1 MACRKVDRTIAR
13 KIIDSIDNFLFDCD
27 GVLWEAS
34 KEIPGSAD
42 TIAAL
47 RKLGKKIFYITNN
60 SGKTRSQYVEK
71 CKSLGFHA
79 AEEDVICTGHAAAQY
94 IKAQNLKGKVYCVG
108 NTSMGVELDSF
119 GIKHFGIG
127 PDEVPGSIEQ
137 IGIQQHVNL
146 DPEVS
151 CVLVGFDPHINYMKM
166 TKAASYIRKNGTL
179 FVATNEDTHLP
190 LAGDLVVPGTGA
202 VVGAIKIPARKE
214 PVVVGKPNSVMFD
227 LLKKEH
233 NLDPSRCM
241 MVGDRSDT
249 DIHMANLCGMDSLLV
264 FSGDMSYDR
273 LQDLQ
278 KSADTDDKKLNIPK
292 YYCDKLGD
300 LGSFIQQFI

>member
-1 MACRKVDRTIAR
+1 MACRKVDRAIAR

-42 TIAAL
+42 TVAAL

-60 SGKTRSQYVEK
+60 SGKTRSQYVQK

-94 IKAQNLKGKVYCVG
+94 IKAQNLQGKVYCVG
-108 NTSMGVELDSF
+108 NASMGVELDSF

-127 PDEVPGSIEQ
+127 PDEVPGTFEQ
-137 IGIQQHVNL
+137 IGIPQHITL

-233 NLDPSRCM
+233 NLDPARCM
-241 MVGDRSDT
+241 MVGDSCHT
-249 DIHMANLCGMDSLLV
+249 DIYVAQKCGMSSLLV
-264 FSGDMSYDR
+264 LTGVSSLEDVQRYKDQSDPDSKF
-273 LQDLQ
+273 
-278 KSADTDDKKLNIPK
+278 NIPNF
-292 YYCDKLGD
+292 YCTD
-300 LGSFIQQFI
+300 LNEFGQLI

>member
-1 MACRKVDRTIAR
+1 MACRKVDRAIAR

-60 SGKTRSQYVEK
+60 SGKTRSQYVQK

-94 IKAQNLKGKVYCVG
+94 INAQNLKGKVYCVG

-137 IGIQQHVNL
+137 IGIQQHINL

-166 TKAASYIRKNGTL
+166 TKAAS
-179 FVATNEDTHLP
+179 
-190 LAGDLVVPGTGA
+190 TGA

-264 FSGDMSYDR
+264 FSGDMSYER
-273 LQDLQ
+273 LQALQ
-278 KSADTDDKKLNIPK
+278 TSADTDDKRNLIYLNI
-292 YYCDKLGD
+292 
-300 LGSFIQQFI
+300 IVIN

>member
-1 MACRKVDRTIAR
+1 MACRKVDRAIAR

-60 SGKTRSQYVEK
+60 SGKTRSQYVQK

-127 PDEVPGSIEQ
+127 PDEVPGTFEQ
-137 IGIQQHVNL
+137 IGIPQHINL

-241 MVGDRSDT
+241 MVGDSCHT
-249 DIHMANLCGMDSLLV
+249 DIFVAQKCGMSSLLV
-264 FSGDMSYDR
+264 LTGVSSLEDVKRY
-273 LQDLQ
+273 QDQ
-278 KSADTDDKKLNIPK
+278 SDPESKFNIPDF
-292 YYCDKLGD
+292 YCTD
-300 LGSFIQQFI
+300 LKEFGNLI